1 MSSSNSADNIS
12 KWEERVCINSGRKFF
27 KPKVSGSITPAVGM
41 FFKSFDEAFAFYQ
54 RYALAA
60 GFSAR
65 KNTSWKNGDG
75 LVRIRYI
82 VCSKEGFH
90 VSKEIDSG
98 SVENSKK
105 IVRRN
110 RGSKRVGCNAHVKLI
125 LENNNMYKIY
135 YFEEE
140 HNHIFVEDEDIHFLP
155 AARSIDYVKES
166 FISGLSAINIGPVK
180 AFNIMK
186 TMYGGFGEVGASKVD
201 CKNYRRDLNLY
212 IGEYDA
218 EMVVRR
224 LIRKKECCPG
234 FTCDYVIGEDR
245 RLKGLFWADEQSKK
259 NYTVFG
265 DIFGFDATYKSNKYD
280 LVFVPFTGIDN
291 HYRNV
296 TFGGALLGSET
307 ADSYRWLLRCF
318 VNAFGSEPKVVVTDQ
333 DAAMKRAIKDVL
345 SRSRHRLCMWHIW
358 EKLKTK
364 VGPVLSANTD
374 FNTRMTHVV
383 WNDTISPEDFETEWH
398 SIMSTFGL
406 ENHEWLK
413 DMYDLRFDWIPAYYH
428 GEDLAGLMR
437 TTSRCESENYFFGQI
452 CNPRCTLV
460 EFFTHFE
467 TAMDI
472 QRHEHRRNDHDTRYI
487 ESKPWSDFVLEKQAS
502 EIYTKTIFKDIQIE
516 IDAAITKCMSKSLDI
531 VGDVQYFEIKD
542 FRQPCTSFLKV
553 QYSKQEDGLTI
564 SCSCKRFEQFGILCR
579 HIFYVLRYDDINEF
593 PRRYVHRRW
602 MRDVVSV
609 GSNHS
614 NIRFDE
620 IGRNSEIDKVYR
632 EIVVANEYVVNRLV
646 GDIDE
651 LCRYRDHIKSY
662 IDKADEVMV
671 AAPPPSRK
679 ERFAE
684 IGGNIEKSDSII
696 RVPIKTRTKGCGVQK
711 RIKSNREI
719 AIQKSSK
726 IQKSCRVCGE
736 KGHNSR
742 TCKDKVSSNAIG
754 SSNAM

>member
-1 MSSSNSADNIS
+1 MSSSDSADHMMRFTERIAFYAFIHISSYTNFKDNIS
-12 KWEERVCINSGRKFF
+12 KWEKRVCLNSGRKFF

-60 GFSAR
+60 ER
-65 KNTSWKNGDG
+65 
-75 LVRIRYI
+75 
-82 VCSKEGFH
+82 FH

-110 RGSKRVGCNAHVKLI
+110 RGSKRVWCNAHVKLI
-125 LENNNMYKIY
+125 LENNNMFKIY

-140 HNHIFVEDEDIHFLP
+140 HNHMFVEDEDIHFLP
-155 AARSIDYVKES
+155 AARSIDYE
-166 FISGLSAINIGPVK
+166 N
-180 AFNIMK
+180 N
-186 TMYGGFGEVGASKVD
+186 GFGEVGASKVD

-245 RLKGLFWADEQSKK
+245 RLKGLFWADEQSKT

-280 LVFVPFTGIDN
+280 SVFVPFTGIDN
-291 HYRNV
+291 HFRNV

-307 ADSYRWLLRCF
+307 ADSYRWRLRCF

-333 DAAMKRAIKDVL
+333 DAAMKRAIKDV
-345 SRSRHRLCMWHIW
+345 
-358 EKLKTK
+358 
-364 VGPVLSANTD
+364 GPILSANID

-383 WNDTISPEDFETEWH
+383 WNDTITPEDFETEWH

-437 TTSRCESENYFFGQI
+437 TTSRCESDNYFFGQI
-452 CNPRCTLV
+452 CNPRYTLV

-467 TAMDI
+467 T
-472 QRHEHRRNDHDTRYI
+472 
-487 ESKPWSDFVLEKQAS
+487 
-502 EIYTKTIFKDIQIE
+502 IE
-516 IDAAITKCMSKSLDI
+516 IDAAITKCISKSLDT
-531 VGDVQYFEIKD
+531 VGDVLYFEIKD
-542 FRQPCTSFLKV
+542 FKQPCTSFFKV
-553 QYSKQEDGLTI
+553 QYNKQEDGLSI
-564 SCSCKRFEQFGILCR
+564 SCSCKRFEQFDILCC
-579 HIFYVLRYDDINEF
+579 HIFYVLRYDDITEF

-602 MRDVVSV
+602 MRDVVSI
-609 GSNHS
+609 GSNHC

-620 IGRNSEIDKVYR
+620 IGRNSEIDKVYG

-646 GDIDE
+646 SDLNE
-651 LCRYRDHIKSY
+651 LCHYRDHIKSY

-671 AAPPPSRK
+671 VAPPPSRK
-679 ERFAE
+679 ERFAD
-684 IGGNIEKSDSII
+684 IGGNLEKSDSMI
-696 RVPIKTRTKGCGVQK
+696 RVPIKIRTKDAVYK
-711 RIKSNREI
+711 
-719 AIQKSSK
+719 
-726 IQKSCRVCGE
+726 
-736 KGHNSR
+736 
-742 TCKDKVSSNAIG
+742 KDQV
-754 SSNAM
+754 